1 MNSRTRGIVLISIL
15 LIVLLL
21 SSVAVLFGN
30 KYFLSLKR
38 AEYIEFQTLSL
49 NIFRNIEALSKEKI
63 EKELKF
69 NRSKISKN
77 NPILKDNFY
86 FNLNGADIIG
96 KISDASNC
104 LNINSIVI
112 INEGEFVENENSIA
126 SIRKILSL
134 NEVDNNIIEEII
146 DQTIDW
152 IDYDS
157 NPRTYGLEDYYYSGP
172 LHNPKEYTGMRL
184 MVSIDELKSIPAV
197 KQIDWAIIQRN
208 FCAIPEASQISLNI
222 NTLNLEDT
230 YLLSSLFPNIS
241 LQEAEYILD
250 NIPESGFDDLI
261 NFKNNFPDMNFDNAY
276 GEIKF
281 NSNIYEINTEIIF
294 EDFVSSS
301 KSKIIYEGNNNGFI
315 ISRIYNGI

>member
-1 MNSRTRGIVLISIL
+1 MNSRTKGIVLISIL

-69 NRSKISKN
+69 NRSKISKT

-134 NEVDNNIIEEII
+134 NEVDNNVIEEII

-222 NTLNLEDT
+222 NTLNLKDT
-230 YLLSSLFPNIS
+230 YVLSSLFPNIS

-261 NFKNNFPDMNFDNAY
+261 NFKNNFPDMNFEDAY

>member
-1 MNSRTRGIVLISIL
+1 MNSRTKGIVLISIL

-38 AEYIEFQTLSL
+38 AEFIEFQTLSL

-112 INEGEFVENENSIA
+112 INEGEFVENENSVA

-157 NPRTYGLEDYYYSGP
+157 NPRAYGLEDYYYSGP

-222 NTLNLEDT
+222 NTLNLEDS
-230 YLLSSLFPNIS
+230 YVLSSLFPNIS

-261 NFKNNFPDMNFDNAY
+261 NFKNNFPDMNFEDAY

>member
-1 MNSRTRGIVLISIL
+1 MNSRTKGIVLISIL

-134 NEVDNNIIEEII
+134 NEVDNNVIEEII
-146 DQTIDW
+146 DQIIDW

-157 NPRTYGLEDYYYSGP
+157 NPRAYGLEDYYYSGP

-222 NTLNLEDT
+222 NTLNLKDT
-230 YLLSSLFPNIS
+230 YVLSSLFPNIS

-261 NFKNNFPDMNFDNAY
+261 NFKNNFPDMNFEDAY

>member
-1 MNSRTRGIVLISIL
+1 MNSRTKGIVLISIL

-134 NEVDNNIIEEII
+134 NEVDNNVIEEII

-157 NPRTYGLEDYYYSGP
+157 NPRAYGLEDYYYSGP

-222 NTLNLEDT
+222 NTLNLKDT
-230 YLLSSLFPNIS
+230 YVLSSLFPNIS
-241 LQEAEYILD
+241 LKEAEYILD

>member
-1 MNSRTRGIVLISIL
+1 MNSRTKGIVLISIL

-134 NEVDNNIIEEII
+134 NEVDNNVIEEII

-222 NTLNLEDT
+222 NTLNLKDT
-230 YLLSSLFPNIS
+230 YVLSSLFPNIS

-294 EDFVSSS
+294 EDFASSS